1 MFLMLPTI
9 NDGDNDM
16 NSDASEDPNDAD
28 NTRGLDSVIRREQHP
43 TLPPESAVEL
53 NKRHSETITE
63 AARLLNQ
70 KRRRRSKKNKH

>member
-1 MFLMLPTI
+1 
-9 NDGDNDM
+9 M

-28 NTRGLDSVIRREQHP
+28 NVRGRDSVVRREQP
-43 TLPPESAVEL
+43 PILPPESAVEL

-70 KRRRRSKKNKH
+70 KRRRRSKNNKH